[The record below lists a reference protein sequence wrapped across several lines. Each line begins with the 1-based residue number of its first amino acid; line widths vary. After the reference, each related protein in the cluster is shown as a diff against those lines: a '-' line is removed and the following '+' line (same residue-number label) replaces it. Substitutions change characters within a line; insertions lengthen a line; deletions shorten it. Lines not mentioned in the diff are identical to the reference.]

1 MSVIKTLIRFYII
14 QVFWL
19 FYGPIHIAV
28 FSSTFHLFYFFERE
42 TEIETHQSFS
52 STGSFLMYSQQL
64 LQGQTSQK
72 PKIQPGLHMGGSES
86 SP

>member
-42 TEIETHQSFS
+42 TERNRDTPIFLINWFIPHVLPTAASGPDKSETKN
-52 STGSFLMYSQQL
+52 STRSTHGWQ
-64 LQGQTSQK
+64 
-72 PKIQPGLHMGGSES
+72 
-86 SP
+86 